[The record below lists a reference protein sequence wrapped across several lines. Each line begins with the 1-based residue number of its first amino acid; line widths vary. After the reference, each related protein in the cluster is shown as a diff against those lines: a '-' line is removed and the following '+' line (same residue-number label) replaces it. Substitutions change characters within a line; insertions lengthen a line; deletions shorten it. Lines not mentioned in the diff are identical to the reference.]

1 MTLSSILAAK
11 CRGLSEGSPRALPR
25 GNAVTAVTSADQ
37 GENVCAFSYGQ
48 PRLHEAV
55 LCQLPLAAG
64 VHRHFFKSL
73 WT

>member
-11 CRGLSEGSPRALPR
+11 CRGLSEGSS
-25 GNAVTAVTSADQ
+25 GGGDAVTAMTSADQ

>member
-11 CRGLSEGSPRALPR
+11 CRGLSEGSPE

>member
-1 MTLSSILAAK
+1 M
-11 CRGLSEGSPRALPR
+11 
-25 GNAVTAVTSADQ
+25 GNAGTAVTSADQ

-73 WT
+73 